1 MPLAGVEPA
10 RGLTPPDFESGASAN
25 STTAAKLFLKYSK
38 DKLSLQIT
46 GGSRLTPGEFTSL
59 FSFPSVAI
67 RLLYH
72 LQGGTTMKDLIPIER
87 IENKI
92 YLIRG
97 QKVMIDKDLAEL
109 YGIKPIRL
117 REQVKRNPKR
127 FPVDF
132 MFQLNQQETEALL
145 SQNAIPSRRELG
157 GHLPYAFTEHG
168 ILMLSSVLNSEKAIE
183 VNIMIMRAFTRL
195 RQIINRNKDLT
206 YLFKELKHK
215 VDRHDVEIG
224 LIIRAIEKMIAANT
238 KPKRK
243 IGFVVGARG

>member
-1 MPLAGVEPA
+1 
-10 RGLTPPDFESGASAN
+10 
-25 STTAAKLFLKYSK
+25 
-38 DKLSLQIT
+38 
-46 GGSRLTPGEFTSL
+46 
-59 FSFPSVAI
+59 
-67 RLLYH
+67 
-72 LQGGTTMKDLIPIER
+72 MKDLIPIER